1 MTTFC
6 ENAKIN
12 YTNRHLVESIQMQ
25 DYILVS
31 SLDKT
36 VTSNAKSLQSTWK
49 LATQNRQRHTNTD
62 SSLGSMC
69 SLLDEIFGAGISG
82 LTPRS
87 CCFQSHTDTVVG
99 NYFTCMSNTALSAAN
114 FFNQLTAGKCDTSSS
129 SCGTA
134 AETLLDCPLSG
145 IDYDA
150 CTLPQP
156 GWH

>member
-1 MTTFC
+1 MYMY
-6 ENAKIN
+6 N
-12 YTNRHLVESIQMQ
+12 YIA
-25 DYILVS
+25 VS
-31 SLDKT
+31 TLDKT

-99 NYFTCMSNTALSAAN
+99 NYFSCMSNTALSAAN
-114 FFNQLTAGKCDTSSS
+114 FFNQLTVGKCDTSSP

-134 AETLLDCPLSG
+134 AETLLDCPLPG
-145 IDYDA
+145 IAYDE
-150 CTLPQP
+150 CTLP
-156 GWH
+156 

>member
-1 MTTFC
+1 MY
-6 ENAKIN
+6 N
-12 YTNRHLVESIQMQ
+12 YIA
-25 DYILVS
+25 VS
-31 SLDKT
+31 TLGKT
-36 VTSNAKSLQSTWK
+36 VTSNAKSLHLTWK

-99 NYFTCMSNTALSAAN
+99 NYFSCMSNTALSAAN
-114 FFNQLTAGKCDTSSS
+114 FFNQVTVGKCDTSSS

-134 AETLLDCPLSG
+134 PETQLDCPLSG
-145 IDYDA
+145 IAYDE
-150 CTLPQP
+150 CTLP
-156 GWH
+156 

>member
-1 MTTFC
+1 MY
-6 ENAKIN
+6 N
-12 YTNRHLVESIQMQ
+12 YIA
-25 DYILVS
+25 VS
-31 SLDKT
+31 TLGKT
-36 VTSNAKSLQSTWK
+36 VASNAKSLHLTWK

-99 NYFTCMSNTALSAAN
+99 NYFSCMSNTALSAAN
-114 FFNQLTAGKCDTSSS
+114 FFEQLTVGKCDTSSS

-134 AETLLDCPLSG
+134 AETLLDCPLPG
-145 IDYDA
+145 IAYDE
-150 CTLPQP
+150 CTLP
-156 GWH
+156 